1 MTSGSLLG
9 SATNDS
15 TGLVQ
20 KELPVTQGR
29 FRIRVDRH
37 DDGLNVGAAPA
48 FARHPVSK
56 LGQAFHPWRI
66 VPIVPLR
73 GSVTMNNL
81 PGLCPSQA
89 RLFFELVPF
98 GTACRSDRAS
108 APGAASLGRRNAS
121 LLKLPD
127 VPHVDARQTARSSID
142 WSAMR
147 QCRNRSCQEA
157 LQFSPELLPMSG
169 KASSLC
175 RARNSRGSPVVGNA
189 VSRHSPD
196 LSTPTKMT

>member
-1 MTSGSLLG
+1 MLPTYRLIARNSAAMAAWFVETLQKLHMTSGSLLG

-29 FRIRVDRH
+29 FRIRVARH

-66 VPIVPLR
+66 VPVVPLR

-81 PGLCPSQA
+81 PGLCPSLA
-89 RLFFELVPF
+89 RLFLELVTF
-98 GTACRSDRAS
+98 GT
-108 APGAASLGRRNAS
+108 
-121 LLKLPD
+121 KL
-127 VPHVDARQTARSSID
+127 VDPI
-142 WSAMR
+142 
-147 QCRNRSCQEA
+147 EHP
-157 LQFSPELLPMSG
+157 LQELL
-169 KASSLC
+169 
-175 RARNSRGSPVVGNA
+175 R
-189 VSRHSPD
+189 
-196 LSTPTKMT
+196 